1 MGSYITKM
9 FGSSAALVQLAAVDF
24 FIQYTVFIVSAF
36 LKTEKFYDF
45 TGIIPYCIVF

>member
-9 FGSSAALVQLAAVDF
+9 FGSSALVQLAAVDF
-24 FIQYTVFIVSAF
+24 FMQYAVFIVSAF

-45 TGIIPYCIVF
+45 TGIIPHCIVY